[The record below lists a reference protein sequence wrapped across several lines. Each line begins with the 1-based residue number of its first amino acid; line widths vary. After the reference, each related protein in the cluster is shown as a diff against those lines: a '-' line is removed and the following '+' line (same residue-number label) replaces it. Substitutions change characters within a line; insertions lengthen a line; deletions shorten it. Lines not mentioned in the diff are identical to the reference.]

1 MKCVNRLKPMY
12 LRILDLDRS
21 SRIFEWQGLLWNGWS
36 SQILPHFLLTA
47 CRVLLLWLGRDPWFF
62 LPKVI
67 LLGCYSGGWESS
79 LQVLSELKF
88 GFDWQLWFSGASS
101 SIFCAFWRRDVMPM
115 FIFRRKHCKLDLT
128 DLIQWGLLGVRGVDF
143 NYHSTPQPPV
153 RKRSTLVPDIC
164 SHNTVAW
171 CIECWRRLN
180 TCDFTAKIYC
190 SNLAPPKK

>member
-1 MKCVNRLKPMY
+1 MAGFALEWM
-12 LRILDLDRS
+12 ILP
-21 SRIFEWQGLLWNGWS
+21 
-36 SQILPHFLLTA
+36 ILPHFLLTA

-101 SIFCAFWRRDVMPM
+101 SIFCVFLRRDVMPM

-180 TCDFTAKIYC
+180 HVWFYC
-190 SNLAPPKK
+190 KNIL